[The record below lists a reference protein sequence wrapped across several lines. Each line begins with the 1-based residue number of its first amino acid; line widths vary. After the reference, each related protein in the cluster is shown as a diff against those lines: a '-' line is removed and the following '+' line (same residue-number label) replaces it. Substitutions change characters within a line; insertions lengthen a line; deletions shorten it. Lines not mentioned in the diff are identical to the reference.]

1 MRAAVFEALGEPLVV
16 ATVADPI
23 PAADEVIVRVGRCG
37 ICGSDLHMTQEPA
50 FGVRSGTVLGHEF
63 AGEVVELGAQAS
75 TLKVG
80 DRVAVAPLRG
90 CGHCASCLQGQPAWC
105 SRMSLQGG
113 GYAEYAAVTERQCHK
128 LPAMTSVADGA
139 LVEPL
144 AVALHGLSVAGLQP
158 GARVLVMGAGPIGL
172 GVAHWARRLGAT
184 DVVVSDLTTLK
195 ADLAHTIGATGFVK
209 ADADVVE
216 SVRTSLGG
224 APDIVFECVGRP
236 GMLAQALEHV
246 RVHGSIVLLGLCT
259 SQDSFIPFRAV
270 SKEVR
275 FLTSAYFT
283 IPEYRAALD
292 ALNGGTSTAQAL
304 VTDTVSLAAMPAMFE
319 SLRQQTAQ
327 CKVLVTMDAHAEP
340 GR

>member
-1 MRAAVFEALGEPLVV
+1 MRAAVFQAFGEPLMVT
-16 ATVADPI
+16 TVADPT
-23 PAADEVIVRVGRCG
+23 AAAGEVIVRVGRCG

-50 FGVRSGTVLGHEF
+50 FGVLSGTVLGHEF
-63 AGEVVELGAQAS
+63 AGEIVGLGADTS
-75 TLKVG
+75 LKLG

-90 CGHCASCLQGQPAWC
+90 CGHCASCIQGQPAWC

-128 LPAMTSVADGA
+128 LPTMTSIADGA

-144 AVALHGLSVAGLQP
+144 AVALHGVSIAGLQP

-184 DVVVSDLTTLK
+184 HVVVSDLTLLK
-195 ADLAHTIGATGFVK
+195 ADLAHTVGATGFVK
-209 ADADVVE
+209 ADADVLD
-216 SVRTSLGG
+216 SVRTALGG

-246 RVHGSIVLLGLCT
+246 RVRGTVVMLGLCT
-259 SQDSFIPFRAV
+259 SEDSFIPFRAV
-270 SKEVR
+270 SKEAR

-292 ALNGGTSTAQAL
+292 ALNGGASTAQAL
-304 VTDTVSLAAMPAMFE
+304 VTGTVSLSSMPDVFE
-319 SLRQQTAQ
+319 SLRGQTAQ
-327 CKVLVTMDAHAEP
+327 CKVMVRMD
-340 GR
+340 